1 MAAADKSANNEKS
14 DTKKLKVT
22 NPSIE
27 PDGWEKVENPEELW
41 AESAAE
47 KDMTK
52 SGLTASK
59 SAGEAIPDVFEEEST
74 TENKQSTEDVNLGKN
89 GLLKDW

>member
-1 MAAADKSANNEKS
+1 MAAAEKSAKNEEP

-22 NPSIE
+22 NPDIE
-27 PDGWEKVENPEELW
+27 SDDWEKVETPEELGM
-41 AESAAE
+41 ESAAE
-47 KDMTK
+47 KDTVK

-59 SAGEAIPDVFEEEST
+59 SAGEAIPDIVEEQPT
-74 TENKQSTEDVNLGKN
+74 TENKQTVEDTNLGKN